1 MIINYCCC
9 IHALLEARRDS
20 QNSPEVLINNES
32 ENDFMDNL
40 YDHGILFR
48 YIVGFKE
55 QMKKI
60 VIFKPYVSLIIT
72 GSVK

>member
-1 MIINYCCC
+1 
-9 IHALLEARRDS
+9 
-20 QNSPEVLINNES
+20 
-32 ENDFMDNL
+32 MDNL

-72 GSVK
+72 GSVKCKFVPSLFIKYKKIGANEECLKFAGRISARPWV

>member
-20 QNSPEVLINNES
+20 ENSPEVLINNES

-48 YIVGFKE
+48 SIVGFKE
-55 QMKKI
+55 QMKNNI
-60 VIFKPYVSLIIT
+60 NVQTLCQFDHHW
-72 GSVK
+72 